1 MADPNAKIFGI
12 TQYII
17 ATHKNILY
25 REKNISFITKT
36 YFTLQVEKGPVDQCT
51 HDARYSLSEDRLL
64 REAVAAGVVRCC
76 VVQDELEEDVVV
88 RVLDCDSIS
97 QVRTQPSSGELLLFL
112 WRKFYSPIGRV

>member
-1 MADPNAKIFGI
+1 MFQI
-12 TQYII
+12 
-17 ATHKNILY
+17 
-25 REKNISFITKT
+25 
-36 YFTLQVEKGPVDQCT
+36 EKGPVDQCT

-97 QVRTQPSSGELLLFL
+97 QVIYHVNKIISTRKESPSKC
-112 WRKFYSPIGRV
+112 RNVN